1 MTSEQRKR
9 AVVQPYTLPKH
20 NKKAFRVLTE
30 TQDGVRIKKF
40 NPTSPPYVFMAQPKQ
55 AAEDAAYTYA
65 AEINQA
71 GPDMFYDRTKL
82 AYGIELYKQARK
94 NQEATSYPRSL
105 SADERSM
112 GETNC
117 DIHIAKTSLINMAVL
132 DIDEKVLQVFIKE
145 LLSKGTYSNDKIGRL
160 IATLKQVLDACVN
173 PPLMPQKQNNGKVVM
188 KKVPNIIDNNK
199 LRGLK
204 AWKKGKREIKPVEI
218 PQKKDMQ
225 QIIDAAT
232 GVYGIMFLAISL
244 TGMRWQEAAGLMWSR
259 IGWNSRQI
267 TIDHA
272 IVRIS
277 KVATLVDQTKTD
289 AGQRLIPIPGQL
301 LEALKQWKK
310 DSKSDD
316 KFVFGR
322 DGSFIPHGTV
332 LRYFNKIKDNLG
344 LTFKGG
350 IHSLRHYYAS
360 LLFEWHSKKIISL
373 IELQEM
379 IGHEDW
385 AFTAKVY
392 AKAFN
397 DEEHKFKQLDKI
409 DQFLQN

>member
-1 MTSEQRKR
+1 MTSDQRKR

-30 TQDGVRIKKF
+30 TKDGVRIKKF

-65 AEINQA
+65 AEINKA
-71 GPDMFYDRTKL
+71 GIDNFFDRTKL
-82 AYGIELYKQARK
+82 SYGIELYKQARK
-94 NQEATSYPRSL
+94 DQEATGQPRSL

-117 DIHIAKTSLINMAVL
+117 DMRIAKTSLINMAVK
-132 DIDEKVLQVFIKE
+132 DIDKNVLQIFIRE
-145 LLSKGTYSNDKIGRL
+145 LLDKETYSNDKIGRL
-160 IATLKQVLDACVN
+160 IATLKQILDACVN
-173 PPLMPQKQNNGKVVM
+173 PPLMPEKQNNGQVVM
-188 KKVPNIIDNNK
+188 KKINPIIDVNK

-204 AWKKGKREIKPVEI
+204 AWKKGKRQIKPVEI

-232 GVYGIMFLAISL
+232 GVYWIMFLAISL

-272 IVRIS
+272 IVRMG
-277 KVATLVDQTKTD
+277 KVPTLVDQTKTD
-289 AGQRLIPIPGQL
+289 AGERLIPIPGQL
-301 LEALKQWKK
+301 LQALQEWKK
-310 DSKSDD
+310 NPTADS

-322 DGSFIPHGTV
+322 NGSFIPHATAKDN
-332 LRYFNKIKDNLG
+332 FNKIKKNLG

-350 IHSLRHYYAS
+350 MHSLRHYYAS

-392 AKAFN
+392 AKAFD
-397 DEEHKFKQLDKI
+397 DEEHRFKQLDKI
-409 DQFLQN
+409 DKFLQN